1 MNHVPADDPAVNAF
15 EAEMPATAA
24 RSDVETAIEEV
35 RLRGGVFVEA
45 VRATRMA
52 MAMTDPNLPGNP
64 IIFANQAFLDL
75 TGYGLD
81 EVLGQQ
87 PFFMNGPNTRPEDA
101 QKLRQAI
108 DEDHDGL
115 LETLQY
121 RKDGSEFVAAVLL
134 SAFKNAEGRTLHQF
148 LSWQDHTRRVKA
160 EAEADALRRTEAR
173 LRESEERLAAA
184 FEVIP
189 VGLGIMNTDGELVVS
204 NPEIRRF
211 LPTNRIPSRDAPHR
225 GRWHAVNPRGET
237 VDPVDWPS
245 ARALRG
251 ERALPGLEMRHTA
264 EDASEVWAKVS
275 SAPIRSPEG
284 EITGAVVAVQDI
296 TALKQANQR
305 QGLLLA
311 ELQHRVRNI
320 LAMIRSVAR
329 RTAETAETLDDYA
342 QHFDG
347 RINAMARTQGLL
359 TRRAGSGVDLEE
371 MILDELDAQ
380 LAQPDYVTVTGPKVA
395 LPGKAA
401 EVLSL
406 AIHELATNSLKYGAL
421 STEEARIDIR
431 WALLDSEDLPRLS
444 LIWSETGLSLDPS
457 PKRQG
462 FGTELITE
470 RVPYELQGIGSLN
483 VRPDGIVATIEFPL
497 LDSASILQTH
507 TATLGGSI

>member
-1 MNHVPADDPAVNAF
+1 
-15 EAEMPATAA
+15 
-24 RSDVETAIEEV
+24 
-35 RLRGGVFVEA
+35 
-45 VRATRMA
+45 
-52 MAMTDPNLPGNP
+52 
-64 IIFANQAFLDL
+64 
-75 TGYGLD
+75 
-81 EVLGQQ
+81 
-87 PFFMNGPNTRPEDA
+87 
-101 QKLRQAI
+101 
-108 DEDHDGL
+108 
-115 LETLQY
+115 
-121 RKDGSEFVAAVLL
+121 
-134 SAFKNAEGRTLHQF
+134 
-148 LSWQDHTRRVKA
+148 
-160 EAEADALRRTEAR
+160 
-173 LRESEERLAAA
+173 
-184 FEVIP
+184 
-189 VGLGIMNTDGELVVS
+189 
-204 NPEIRRF
+204 
-211 LPTNRIPSRDAPHR
+211 
-225 GRWHAVNPRGET
+225 
-237 VDPVDWPS
+237 
-245 ARALRG
+245 
-251 ERALPGLEMRHTA
+251 MRHTA